1 MKFESYNVQ
10 HCKINCRKLVF
21 SIFSTWAFLF
31 CFWENVLFTSYVLAT
46 TVLFVPV
53 GKRSNSRS
61 QMFCKIDAL
70 KNLAI
75 FTGKHLG
82 WKFFLI
88 NFIKKRQQH
97 RCFSVNVAK
106 WTHPVH
112 YTFQKFYVMI
122 EFLGCLLVQ
131 NWYFSYFLCHCF
143 GFHNSSVRIGNPLLF
158 GIYVVFIQK
167 FSLSVTLARIA
178 RTASSF
184 TILIESLQNYSDLSR

>member
-1 MKFESYNVQ
+1 MCSEERENQIIKNMKRQ
-10 HCKINCRKLVF
+10 VF
-21 SIFSTWAFLF
+21 FIYLSFRIDFLF

-122 EFLGCLLVQ
+122 EFLGCLRVQ

-143 GFHNSSVRIGNPLLF
+143 VFHNSIVRIGSPLLF
-158 GIYVVFIQK
+158 HIYLVFIPK
-167 FSLSVTLARIA
+167 VSLSATSARIR
-178 RTASSF
+178 RTAPLLF
-184 TILIESLQNYSDLSR
+184 WLNH